1 MEIEKNFTPTE
12 VEKKWY
18 DKWIENS
25 CFEPNNREG
34 APSFT
39 IVMPPP
45 NVTGKLHLGHALDN
59 TCQDILIRYKRMCG
73 FNTLWIPGTDHAGIA
88 TQAVVEKKIFKE
100 TGKSKHDLGRETFLE
115 EIWKWKEENGQAI
128 IEQLK
133 TIGISCDWNYL
144 RFTLDKTPNLAVKTF
159 FTQLFNEGLIYQAE
173 RIINWDVTLQ
183 SAISDAEVEYKEV
196 KGSFYYLHYKV
207 KESEEKL
214 TIATTRPETLFGDTA
229 VAVNPQDERFKHL
242 IGKTAIVPIC
252 EREVP
257 IIGDEHVDLELG
269 TGCLKVTPGH
279 DFNDFEIGQRHSL
292 AVINILE
299 KDGTFNDHAKAIK
312 GMNVKDGRK
321 KTIAIL
327 EEKEILVSTEQHSHQ
342 VAHGE
347 RSDSVVEPM
356 VSKQWFLNVQEMAKQ
371 AVEVVENE
379 QMKFFPKRW
388 ENTFFSWMREP
399 KDWCLSRQLWW
410 GHQIP
415 VFYCQSCSHTWASV
429 DDPTNCPE
437 CQSDRFKQDP
447 DVLDT
452 WFSSGLWPLSTLG
465 WPDKKE
471 MEEKKFDQFFPTNVL
486 VTGFDIIFFWVAR
499 MTMMS
504 MKIKQIPPFSEVYI
518 HGIVRDKQGRKMSKS
533 LGNGIDPIEVIH
545 EHGCDAVRFTLASG
559 CGHNQSFNLDIEQ
572 IVNGRN
578 FINKIWNAFRFV
590 SPNLELSNKFE
601 DYSLK
606 DFDLHE
612 KWILGELNLLTK
624 NLNYQL
630 GQYRFDEASHLIYS
644 FVYDKFC
651 SWFIELSKTIL
662 YGEEQ
667 ESKARR
673 ATVLKHCF
681 EQITKLIHPILPFL
695 SEEIWSKLGHE
706 EFVMLQEY
714 PQYDPERYF
723 EDTQAA
729 MNEFINIVQNIRNL
743 RASVQLKP
751 KDEIECHF
759 LTEDK
764 EVAKFIYQQ
773 RNELKHLAK
782 VVAGT
787 IKSKDQARPEKSV
800 MSATSLV
807 EIFIPVEGLIDIEK
821 EINRLNKQIDKL
833 SKEQEK
839 NSKKLNNQN
848 FIKNAP
854 EEVVTEVEEKNRQ
867 LLVKIESIQKS
878 LDGLN

>member
-415 VFYCQSCSHTWASV
+415 VFYCQI
-429 DDPTNCPE
+429 
-437 CQSDRFKQDP
+437 
-447 DVLDT
+447 L
-452 WFSSGLWPLSTLG
+452 LSY
-465 WPDKKE
+465 
-471 MEEKKFDQFFPTNVL
+471 M
-486 VTGFDIIFFWVAR
+486 
-499 MTMMS
+499 
-504 MKIKQIPPFSEVYI
+504 
-518 HGIVRDKQGRKMSKS
+518 
-533 LGNGIDPIEVIH
+533 
-545 EHGCDAVRFTLASG
+545 
-559 CGHNQSFNLDIEQ
+559 
-572 IVNGRN
+572 
-578 FINKIWNAFRFV
+578 
-590 SPNLELSNKFE
+590 
-601 DYSLK
+601 
-606 DFDLHE
+606 
-612 KWILGELNLLTK
+612 
-624 NLNYQL
+624 
-630 GQYRFDEASHLIYS
+630 GQCR
-644 FVYDKFC
+644 
-651 SWFIELSKTIL
+651 
-662 YGEEQ
+662 
-667 ESKARR
+667 
-673 ATVLKHCF
+673 
-681 EQITKLIHPILPFL
+681 
-695 SEEIWSKLGHE
+695 
-706 EFVMLQEY
+706 
-714 PQYDPERYF
+714 
-723 EDTQAA
+723 
-729 MNEFINIVQNIRNL
+729 
-743 RASVQLKP
+743 
-751 KDEIECHF
+751 
-759 LTEDK
+759 
-764 EVAKFIYQQ
+764 
-773 RNELKHLAK
+773 
-782 VVAGT
+782 
-787 IKSKDQARPEKSV
+787 
-800 MSATSLV
+800 
-807 EIFIPVEGLIDIEK
+807 
-821 EINRLNKQIDKL
+821 
-833 SKEQEK
+833 
-839 NSKKLNNQN
+839 
-848 FIKNAP
+848 
-854 EEVVTEVEEKNRQ
+854 
-867 LLVKIESIQKS
+867 
-878 LDGLN
+878 